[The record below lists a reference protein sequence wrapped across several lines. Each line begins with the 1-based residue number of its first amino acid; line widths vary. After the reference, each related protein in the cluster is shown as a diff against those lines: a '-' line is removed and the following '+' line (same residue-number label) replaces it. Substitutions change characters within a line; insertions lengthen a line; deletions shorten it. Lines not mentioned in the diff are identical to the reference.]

1 MRRREFITFLG
12 GATVSWPL
20 VARAQQD
27 GRVRLV
33 GWLDN
38 EDENEASLALRTSLR
53 ELRWIEGRNLRVER
67 RFVTGDPDRLRTFA
81 AEIVSLKPD
90 AIVAGGAAPARALQ
104 QVTHTI
110 PIIFTRGGDAAVIGL
125 VGNIAR
131 PDGNITGFSSSEPSI
146 GGKWLELL
154 KEAAPGIDRVAVVF
168 RPEVAPTSPKYIA
181 AIDAAATNI
190 SVQIVQLSFH
200 DTIELVRLVDAF
212 AAGPNGGLLM
222 LPPSSPD
229 ASQTIIKLAA
239 QHRLPAI
246 YPGRSLAAVGGLI
259 SYDSDDVDRHRHAA
273 SYVDRLLRG
282 ANVADLPVQFPTKY
296 NLIVNMKT
304 AKAIGFTFPISFL
317 LHADEVIE

>member
-53 ELRWIEGRNLRVER
+53 ELGWIEGRNLRVEI

-154 KEAAPGIDRVAVVF
+154 KRGRAGHRQGRCRLQTRSCSNQPKVYSGDR
-168 RPEVAPTSPKYIA
+168 RRCDQYLSTDSPTFVSRY
-181 AIDAAATNI
+181 
-190 SVQIVQLSFH
+190 
-200 DTIELVRLVDAF
+200 
-212 AAGPNGGLLM
+212 
-222 LPPSSPD
+222 
-229 ASQTIIKLAA
+229 
-239 QHRLPAI
+239 
-246 YPGRSLAAVGGLI
+246 Y
-259 SYDSDDVDRHRHAA
+259 
-273 SYVDRLLRG
+273 
-282 ANVADLPVQFPTKY
+282 
-296 NLIVNMKT
+296 
-304 AKAIGFTFPISFL
+304 
-317 LHADEVIE
+317 